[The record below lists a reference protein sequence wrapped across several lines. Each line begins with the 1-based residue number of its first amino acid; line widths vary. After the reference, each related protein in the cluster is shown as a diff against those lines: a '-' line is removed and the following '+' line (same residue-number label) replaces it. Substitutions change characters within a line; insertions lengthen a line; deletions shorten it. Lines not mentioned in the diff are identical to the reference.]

1 MSIQVGDMKLYDVEE
16 LAEMLNMGEAT
27 IRRYLREGRLKGK
40 KLAKRWYVSE
50 ESIKQYFQPEASPV
64 QLEEDRH
71 AS

>member
-16 LAEMLNMGEAT
+16 LAEMLSVGLPT

-50 ESIKQYFQPEASPV
+50 ESLKEYFQPEPSEV
-64 QLEEDRH
+64 QPEG
-71 AS
+71 AG

>member
-16 LAEMLNMGEAT
+16 LAEMLSVGLPT

-50 ESIKQYFQPEASPV
+50 ESIKEYFQPEASPV
-64 QLEEDRH
+64 QLEEAR
-71 AS
+71 

>member
-16 LAEMLNMGEAT
+16 LAEMLDVGLPT

-50 ESIKQYFQPEASPV
+50 ENLKDYFQPEEVSEL
-64 QLEEDRH
+64 QSEEAR
-71 AS
+71 

>member
-16 LAEMLNMGEAT
+16 LAEMLDVGLPT

-50 ESIKQYFQPEASPV
+50 ESLKDYFLPEEVSEL
-64 QLEEDRH
+64 QSEEAR
-71 AS
+71 